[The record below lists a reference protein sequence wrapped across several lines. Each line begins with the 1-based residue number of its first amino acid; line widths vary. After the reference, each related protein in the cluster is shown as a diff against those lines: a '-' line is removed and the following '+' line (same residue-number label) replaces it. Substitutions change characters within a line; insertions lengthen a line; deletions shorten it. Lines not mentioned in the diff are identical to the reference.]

1 MRLIAVEAGTH
12 HSDEYSVPDSG
23 KPRLSQYAAQTAGV
37 MVLDEVDAEMRAR
50 PVEPSAMSEVEAKA
64 KPAGRPAVP
73 LAALGER
80 SALSLLLL

>member
-1 MRLIAVEAGTH
+1 VKRIAVEAVTH

-64 KPAGRPAVP
+64 KPAGRPA
-73 LAALGER
+73 AAEG
-80 SALSLLLL
+80 